1 MTDKIIKKVSYSSPS
16 TAKGG
21 LHIRTSPFVSRDHLT
36 QAIMKDQDY
45 LNLTRPFKFDLLPVD
60 LICRMGKVF
69 TIGVVVSPANRN
81 AAAAFFHMK
90 QKNTDRPKPSG
101 VEINSNEKKTNTWNL
116 RANN

>member
-45 LNLTRPFKFDLLPVD
+45 LNLARPFKLDLLPVD
-60 LICRMGKVF
+60 LICGMGKVF
-69 TIGVVVSPANRN
+69 TIGVVVSPADRN
-81 AAAAFFHMK
+81 AAAACFHMK
-90 QKNTDRPKPSG
+90 YNNTDTPKPSG
-101 VEINSNEKKTNTWNL
+101 VKYRFIDLKTEASTAKQ
-116 RANN
+116 RK